1 MRIIHRAALAVAF
14 VLLASGSARAQ
25 CAAPSSVNGRWVGSD
40 NAVYFIRQAGND
52 FFWLGMSR
60 DDGRSFTNVFHG
72 TRQGNLVSGSWGDV
86 RGASHNAGTVSF
98 RISGTAFMEKTGG
111 NFPVQ
116 RSGRGGCN
124 DTQ

>member
-1 MRIIHRAALAVAF
+1 MRHTCLAALATAI
-14 VLLASGSARAQ
+14 VLCTGSAAHAQ
-25 CAAPSSVNGRWVGSD
+25 CVAPSSVSGHWVGSD
-40 NAVYFIRQAGND
+40 NADYYVRSAGND
-52 FFWLGMSR
+52 MFWLGMSR